1 MVINSNGI
9 AALLLF
15 FNLRKWF
22 QKKNSGRGKEKRSLS
37 YKIKS
42 SLADTGVYLTYSQ
55 SIPSSY
61 VAKAMQII
69 IVAKCTLLTGKKVAF
84 CKSGGEPLPITESAN
99 TLILDFPGF
108 RTEKK

>member
-69 IVAKCTLLTGKKVAF
+69 IVAKCTLLTVNIVFSKLVLIILYSIHAF
-84 CKSGGEPLPITESAN
+84 L
-99 TLILDFPGF
+99 
-108 RTEKK
+108 